1 MIDGK
6 FSKRDFFVFSGSR
19 SLFSFSGKHFKK
31 IGKGKFIDT
40 WQSFMLKEL
49 LEKMF
54 NCVDVFHPNPA
65 VKNTNVLN
73 RVCLTGFFVAIMCKS
88 HQMYFYRHG
97 IKKF

>member
-1 MIDGK
+1 MI
-6 FSKRDFFVFSGSR
+6 
-19 SLFSFSGKHFKK
+19 
-31 IGKGKFIDT
+31 
-40 WQSFMLKEL
+40 KEL

-65 VKNTNVLN
+65 VKNTNVI
-73 RVCLTGFFVAIMCKS
+73 RQGVCLPEFFVTLTCKS